1 MEATQKT
8 DRTLKFLIICLAI
21 FIQQSS
27 VIAGINISI
36 ADFITVIL
44 IIYMALFYSNQFK
57 FNLIIQF
64 MIALFLYRLLI
75 TFYFI
80 FFNEFVSLSL
90 KEIIASTVKFSFV
103 VVYFLLAY
111 IIFNLNK
118 YNMTFIRTY
127 IMSSTIIGMFCVI
140 GSQLKF
146 GIIMNIFYFD
156 EVRSKG
162 LMNDPNYFAMAQI
175 ITLILI
181 FKFIKNNILKMVM
194 SLILI
199 ASIFTTGSKT
209 ALIILILLSLFYL
222 IVKLFSGK
230 VVHVITILLLITTS
244 LIIVFIFYNFKSFN
258 IDFTATIPSIERMT
272 SIFQNGSHSID
283 DSGSERSLV
292 WWNAITIIKYSYG
305 FGIGLVDYVHLGSL
319 LNGINLVA
327 HNTYLQLVVEWG
339 LLFAVI
345 FIGYL
350 IYIFVKLLKNNTKQR
365 NLYLICILG
374 VLMLYFMTVSFN
386 NSRYVAFIIGILS
399 FVVNN
404 KKARSVYHD
413 K

>member
-1 MEATQKT
+1 MEASQKK

-27 VIAGINISI
+27 VIADVNISI

-44 IIYMALFYSNQFK
+44 IIYIALFYSNQFK
-57 FNLIIQF
+57 FNLIVQF
-64 MIALFLYRLLI
+64 MIALFVYRLLI
-75 TFYFI
+75 TLYFLL
-80 FFNEFVSLSL
+80 FNEFVSVSF
-90 KEIIASTVKFSFV
+90 KEIIASTVKFSFI

-111 IIFNLNK
+111 IIFNLSE

-127 IMSSTIIGMFCVI
+127 IMSSTIIGMLCI
-140 GSQLKF
+140 LAGQLKI
-146 GIIMNIFYFD
+146 GIIMNIFFFD
-156 EVRSKG
+156 EIRSKG

-175 ITLILI
+175 ITFIFV
-181 FKFIKNNILKMVM
+181 FKFIKNNILKMVV

-222 IVKLFSGK
+222 LVKIFSGN
-230 VVHVITILLLITTS
+230 VVHVITILLLIMAS
-244 LIIVFIFYNFKSFN
+244 IIMVFIFYNFKAFN
-258 IDFTATIPSIERMT
+258 INFTDTIPSIERMT
-272 SIFQNGSHSID
+272 SIFQNGRQSID
-283 DSGSERSLV
+283 DSGSNRSLV
-292 WWNAITIIKYSYG
+292 WWNAISLIKYSYG

-319 LNGINLVA
+319 LNGIDLVA
-327 HNTYLQLVVEWG
+327 HNTYLQIAVEWG
-339 LLFAVI
+339 LLFAIV
-345 FIGYL
+345 FVGYL
-350 IYIFVKLLKNNTKQR
+350 IYIFVKLLANNTNQK

-386 NSRYVAFIIGILS
+386 NSRYVAFIIGLLS
-399 FVVNN
+399 FMVSN